1 MENPPL
7 NQIPPDSPQ
16 REGEFVFDGDLGLLR
31 DIIRLLPA
39 GVTVQDEEGRFLLI
53 NDAAASQLGLAAEP
67 PGELPAKRLDE
78 RRELALELLRVGRT
92 AVAEVSGAGSKGE
105 QVLLAAHRPAR
116 IARRHLLLSCSAVYR
131 QQKAEM

>member
-1 MENPPL
+1 MENPPP

-16 REGEFVFDGDLGLLR
+16 REGEFAFDGDLGLLR

-53 NDAAASQLGLAAEP
+53 NDAAASQLGMAAEP

-78 RRELALELLRVGRT
+78 RRELALELLRVGRP

-116 IARRHLLLSCSAVYR
+116 IAGRKIGRAHV
-131 QQKAEM
+131 